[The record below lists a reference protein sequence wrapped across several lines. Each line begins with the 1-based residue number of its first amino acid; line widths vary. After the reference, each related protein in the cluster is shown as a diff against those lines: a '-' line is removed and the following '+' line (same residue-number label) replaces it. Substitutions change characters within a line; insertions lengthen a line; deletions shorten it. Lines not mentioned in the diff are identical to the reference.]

1 MGIIEF
7 KNFKWHY
14 FEREEHDLL
23 GINLNI
29 KKGEFVGLVGPTSSG
44 KTALCYSI
52 MGVIPHLSRGKVKEG
67 DVIVDGL
74 NTQEHTIGE
83 LSSRVGIILQAPK
96 SQLTGAGLTIEEE
109 VAFGLENHGVPRK
122 EMREKIDDVLKRVGL
137 YELRK
142 RSPFE
147 VSGGQ
152 QQKVAIASVLA
163 LEPKILILDEPTG
176 YLDPGGTDAVFSVVK
191 KLNNQGKTIIII
203 THKLEYLARYADRV
217 ILFNKGNVVADGK
230 PGKVLSNTKLLRRNN
245 LTPLPVTLL
254 AEALKNRRKWK
265 DSLPVSVE
273 STVKGLRKVVK

>member
-1 MGIIEF
+1 MAIIEF
-7 KNFKWHY
+7 KDFNWHY

-23 GINLNI
+23 GVNLKI
-29 KKGEFVGLVGPTSSG
+29 KKGEFVGLIGPTNSG

-52 MGVIPHLSRGKVKEG
+52 MGVIPHLSRGKVKGG

-74 NTQEHTIGE
+74 NTQEHSIGD

-109 VAFGLENHGVPRK
+109 VAFGLENHGVPRR
-122 EMREKIDDVLKRVGL
+122 EMRDKIERVLKRVGL

-147 VSGGQ
+147 ISGGQ

-163 LEPKILILDEPTG
+163 LEPKIFILDEPTG

-191 KLNNQGKTIIII
+191 KLNNQGKTIIIVS
-203 THKLEYLARYADRV
+203 HKLEYLARYANRV
-217 ILFNKGNVVADGK
+217 ILFNRGNVVADGK
-230 PGKVLSNTKLLRRNN
+230 SEEVLSNARLLRRNK

-254 AEALKNRRKWK
+254 AEALKKRGKWK
-265 DSLPVSVE
+265 WGLPVTVQ
-273 STVKGLRKVVK
+273 STVRGLRRVIK